1 MSFAKHSARAFVLIV
16 AAGIWWLAGLYL
28 YLSPKLPDAEALTD
42 IKLQTPLRVMS
53 SDGQLIGQ
61 FGEQK
66 RIPVRYEDLP
76 STFVDALLA
85 AEDDGFFEHSGI
97 AFLSLARAVSE
108 LIITGSKQSG
118 GSTITMQVARNFFLT
133 LDQTFIR
140 KFTEILLA
148 LEIEQRLSK
157 EAILEL
163 YVNRV
168 FLGHRSYGFETAAQ
182 TYYGRSLSE
191 LTIAEH
197 AMLAGVPQA
206 PSRNNPLSN
215 PERSELRRNWILGR
229 MLALDMIDRS
239 TYEQAIAT
247 RDNASFNGLKV
258 EVDADYVAEMAR
270 QFAVEQLGDKAYNDG
285 YIIHTT
291 VDGVLQQAAR
301 DAVLKGLITYDTRH
315 GWRGPEQRHPPLED
329 ESPEERET
337 RWAQVLRAMPIIADL
352 QPAIVTAVQTDGV
365 IVRLKDD
372 ATGFL
377 SWQDD
382 LRQIRRFLNEDL
394 RSERAS
400 SVDALLTVG
409 DLIRVSATQVSTTEV
424 SRNRDELKLAQVPRV
439 QGALVSLDPN
449 DGAIKSLVG
458 GMGFVLSKFNRATQA
473 KRQPG
478 SNFKP
483 FLYAAALENGIHPAT
498 LINDAPVVVGN
509 LSDEDMW
516 RPENDSGRFYGPT
529 RVREALTFSRN
540 LVSIRV
546 LQQLGVR
553 KLIEM
558 ADRVGFDVSDMQ
570 SNLTLALGTHA
581 YTPMEIASGY
591 AAIANSGFKIEP
603 WLIDRIEDIDGNIIY
618 KADPMLACG
627 QCEDEITTDAFLEA
641 SRIEELLKDDEPTA
655 REAPRVID
663 ERVTYVLTSMLEDAI
678 QRGTGRRARV
688 LEREDIAGKTGT
700 TNGPRD
706 AWFSGYNRDLVTTAW
721 VGFDDYSLMGR
732 REFGGTAAL
741 PIWIDFM
748 RVALPKERTSRGM
761 PSGIVRLRI
770 DKETGQRTDSQASS
784 IWEVF
789 LEEFAPD
796 STEERQSDAEIEDL
810 EGLF

>member
-1 MSFAKHSARAFVLIV
+1 MAVVKKSLRLVALMTAAAF
-16 AAGIWWLAGLYL
+16 WWLAGLYL
-28 YLSPKLPDAEALTD
+28 YLSPKLPEAEALQD
-42 IKLQTPLRVMS
+42 IKLQTPLRIVS
-53 SDGQLIGQ
+53 ADGQLIGQ

-66 RIPVRYEDLP
+66 RIPAHYEELP
-76 STFVDALLA
+76 ETFVSALLA
-85 AEDDGFFEHSGI
+85 AEDDGFFEHAGI
-97 AFLSLARAVSE
+97 DFLGLALAVSE
-108 LIITGSKQSG
+108 LVTTGSKQSG

-157 EAILEL
+157 EQILEL

-191 LTIAEH
+191 LTLAEH

-215 PERSELRRNWILGR
+215 PSRSEVRRNWILGR
-229 MLALDMIDRS
+229 MLTLGMIDQSAHDKAVAS
-239 TYEQAIAT
+239 T
-247 RDNASFNGLKV
+247 DVASFYGLKV

-270 QFAVEQLGDKAYNDG
+270 QFAVEQLGNAAYNDG
-285 YIIHTT
+285 FVVHTT
-291 VDGVLQQAAR
+291 VNGDLQQAAR
-301 DAVLKGLITYDTRH
+301 DAVIDGLITYDNRH
-315 GWRGPEQRHPPLED
+315 GWRGPEQRHPPLEG
-329 ESPEERET
+329 ESEAPLT
-337 RWAQVLRAMPIIADL
+337 ARWEGALRAMPVVADL
-352 QPAIVTAVQTDGV
+352 LPAIVTSVDPDG
-365 IVRLKDD
+365 IDLLIR
-372 ATGFL
+372 GGERGRL

-382 LRQIRRFLNEDL
+382 LRRTRRYITEDSRSARANEAADL
-394 RSERAS
+394 FS
-400 SVDALLTVG
+400 VG
-409 DLIRVSATQVSTTEV
+409 DLIRVSRVNESF
-424 SRNRDELKLAQVPRV
+424 KLAQVPRV
-439 QGALVSLDPN
+439 QGALVSLDPI
-449 DGAIKSLVG
+449 DGSIKALVG

-473 KRQPG
+473 RRQPG
-478 SNFKP
+478 SNFKA

-509 LSDEDMW
+509 LTDEDLW

-558 ADRVGFDVSDMQ
+558 ADRTGFDVEEMQ
-570 SNLTLALGTHA
+570 PNLTLALGTHA
-581 YTPMEIASGY
+581 FTPLDIARGYT
-591 AAIANSGFKIEP
+591 AIANGGFRVEP
-603 WLIDRIEDIDGNIIY
+603 WLIDRIEDVDGNVIFQADPLIACSECESP
-618 KADPMLACG
+618 KAD
-627 QCEDEITTDAFLEA
+627 EDIDEI
-641 SRIEELLKDDEPTA
+641 SRIEDLFEEKAPKF
-655 REAPRVID
+655 REAPRIID
-663 ERVTYVLTSMLEDAI
+663 ERVTYVLTSMLEDVI
-678 QRGTGRRARV
+678 KRGTGRRARV
-688 LEREDIAGKTGT
+688 LERDDLAGKTGT

-706 AWFSGYNRDLVTTAW
+706 AWFSGYNRDLVTTTW

-741 PIWIDFM
+741 PIWIDYM
-748 RVALPKERTSRGM
+748 RVALPPEEAASEM
-761 PSGIVRLRI
+761 PPGVVRLRI
-770 DKETGQRTDSQASS
+770 NKESGERTNTQSSS

-789 LEEFAPD
+789 LEEFTPSSKKKRGQDGD
-796 STEERQSDAEIEDL
+796 SDDL
-810 EGLF
+810 DGLF

>member
-1 MSFAKHSARAFVLIV
+1 MAVVKKSLRLVALMTAAAF
-16 AAGIWWLAGLYL
+16 WWLAGLYL
-28 YLSPKLPDAEALTD
+28 YLSPKLPEAEALQD
-42 IKLQTPLRVMS
+42 IKLQTPLRIVS
-53 SDGQLIGQ
+53 ADGQLIGQ

-66 RIPVRYEDLP
+66 RIPARYEELP
-76 STFVDALLA
+76 ETFVSALLA

-97 AFLSLARAVSE
+97 DFLGLARAVSE
-108 LIITGSKQSG
+108 LVTTGSKQSG

-157 EAILEL
+157 EQILEL

-191 LTIAEH
+191 LTLAEH

-215 PERSELRRNWILGR
+215 PSRSEVRRNWILGR
-229 MLALDMIDRS
+229 MLTLGMIDQGAHDKAVAS
-239 TYEQAIAT
+239 T
-247 RDNASFNGLKV
+247 DVASFYGLKV

-270 QFAVEQLGDKAYNDG
+270 QFAVEKLGNAAYNDG
-285 YIIHTT
+285 FVVHTT
-291 VDGVLQQAAR
+291 VNGDLQQAAR
-301 DAVLKGLITYDTRH
+301 DAVIDGLITYDNRH
-315 GWRGPEQRHPPLED
+315 GWRGPEQRHPPLEG
-329 ESPEERET
+329 ESEEPLT
-337 RWAQVLRAMPIIADL
+337 ARWQAALRAMPVVADL
-352 QPAIVTAVQTDGV
+352 LPAIVTSVDPDG
-365 IVRLKDD
+365 IDLLVR
-372 ATGFL
+372 GGERSRL

-382 LRQIRRFLNEDL
+382 LRRTRRYITEDSRSARANEAADL
-394 RSERAS
+394 FS
-400 SVDALLTVG
+400 VG
-409 DLIRVSATQVSTTEV
+409 DLIRVSRVNESF
-424 SRNRDELKLAQVPRV
+424 KLAQVPRV
-439 QGALVSLDPN
+439 QGALVSLDPI
-449 DGAIKSLVG
+449 DGSIKALVG

-473 KRQPG
+473 RRQPG
-478 SNFKP
+478 SNFKA

-509 LSDEDMW
+509 LTDEDLW

-558 ADRVGFDVSDMQ
+558 ADRTGFDVEEMQ
-570 SNLTLALGTHA
+570 PNLTLALGTHA
-581 YTPMEIASGY
+581 FTPLDIARGYT
-591 AAIANSGFKIEP
+591 AIANGGFRVEP
-603 WLIDRIEDIDGNIIY
+603 WLIDRIEDVDGNVIFQADPLIACSECESP
-618 KADPMLACG
+618 KAD
-627 QCEDEITTDAFLEA
+627 EDIDEI
-641 SRIEELLKDDEPTA
+641 SRIEDLFEEKEPNF
-655 REAPRVID
+655 REAPRIID
-663 ERVTYVLTSMLEDAI
+663 ERVTYVLTSMLEDVI
-678 QRGTGRRARV
+678 KRGTGRRARV
-688 LEREDIAGKTGT
+688 LERDDLAGKTGT

-706 AWFSGYNRDLVTTAW
+706 AWFSGYNRDLVTTTW

-741 PIWIDFM
+741 PIWIDYM
-748 RVALPKERTSRGM
+748 RVALPPEEAASEM
-761 PSGIVRLRI
+761 PPGVVRLRI
-770 DKETGQRTDSQASS
+770 DKESGERTNTQSSS

-789 LEEFAPD
+789 LEEFTPSGKKKRGQDGD
-796 STEERQSDAEIEDL
+796 SDDL
-810 EGLF
+810 DGLF

>member
-1 MSFAKHSARAFVLIV
+1 MAVVNKSLRAFALVT
-16 AAGIWWLAGLYL
+16 AAALWWLAGLYL
-28 YLSPKLPDAEALTD
+28 YLSPKLPEAEALQD
-42 IKLQTPLRVMS
+42 IKLQTPLRILS
-53 SDGQLIGQ
+53 ADGQLIGQ

-66 RIPVRYEDLP
+66 RIPARYEDLP
-76 STFVDALLA
+76 ETFVNALLA
-85 AEDDGFFEHSGI
+85 AEDDGFFEHAGI
-97 AFLSLARAVSE
+97 DLLGLARAVSE
-108 LIITGSKQSG
+108 LVTTGSKQSG

-157 EAILEL
+157 EQILEL

-182 TYYGRSLSE
+182 TYYGRSLAE
-191 LTIAEH
+191 LTLAEH

-215 PERSELRRNWILGR
+215 PSRSEVRRNWILGR
-229 MLALDMIDRS
+229 MLTLGMIDKKVHDAAIDS
-239 TYEQAIAT
+239 T
-247 RDNASFNGLKV
+247 DVASFYGLKV

-270 QFAVEQLGDKAYNDG
+270 QFAVDKLGNAAYNDG
-285 YIIHTT
+285 FVIHTT
-291 VDGVLQQAAR
+291 VNGDLQQAAR
-301 DAVLKGLITYDTRH
+301 DAVIDGLITYDKRH
-315 GWRGPEQRHPPLED
+315 GWRGPEQRHPPLENELPD
-329 ESPEERET
+329 TLVPRWER
-337 RWAQVLRAMPIIADL
+337 ALRAMPVVADL
-352 QPAIVTAVQTDGV
+352 LPAIVTSIDSEGAELLIRGGEEG
-365 IVRLKDD
+365 R
-372 ATGFL
+372 L
-377 SWQDD
+377 SWQND
-382 LRQIRRFLNEDL
+382 LRKIRRYVTEDR
-394 RSERAS
+394 RSARPTETS
-400 SVDALLTVG
+400 ELLSVG
-409 DLIRVSATQVSTTEV
+409 DLIRVSLRGESYE
-424 SRNRDELKLAQVPRV
+424 LAQVPRV
-439 QGALVSLDPN
+439 QGALVSLDPG
-449 DGAIKSLVG
+449 DGSIKALVG

-478 SNFKP
+478 SNFKA

-509 LSDEDMW
+509 LTDEDLW

-558 ADRVGFDVSDMQ
+558 ADRTGFDVEEMQ
-570 SNLTLALGTHA
+570 PNLTLALGTHA
-581 YTPMEIASGY
+581 FTPLDIARGYT
-591 AAIANSGFKIEP
+591 AIANGGYRVEP
-603 WLIDRIEDIDGNIIY
+603 WLIDRIEDVDGNIIF
-618 KADPMLACG
+618 KTDPLIVCDTCANSKTHD
-627 QCEDEITTDAFLEA
+627 EVDEI
-641 SRIEELLKDDEPTA
+641 SRIEDLFAESEPQF
-655 REAPRVID
+655 REAPRIID
-663 ERVTYVLTSMLEDAI
+663 ERVTYVLTSMLEDVI

-688 LEREDIAGKTGT
+688 LERDDLAGKTGT

-706 AWFSGYNRDLVTTAW
+706 AWFSGYNRDLVTTTW

-741 PIWIDFM
+741 PIWIDYM
-748 RVALPKERTSRGM
+748 RVALPPEEAAAEM
-761 PSGIVRLRI
+761 PPGVLRLRI
-770 DKETGQRTDSQASS
+770 DKETGERTDTQSSS

-789 LEEFAPD
+789 LREFTPSGSRGSD
-796 STEERQSDAEIEDL
+796 SDSDDL
-810 EGLF
+810 DGLF

>member
-1 MSFAKHSARAFVLIV
+1 MAVVNKSLRAFALVI
-16 AAGIWWLAGLYL
+16 AAALWWLAGLYL
-28 YLSPKLPDAEALTD
+28 YLSPKLPEAEALQD
-42 IKLQTPLRVMS
+42 IKLQTPLRILS
-53 SDGQLIGQ
+53 ADGQLIGQ

-66 RIPVRYEDLP
+66 RIPARYEDLP
-76 STFVDALLA
+76 ETFVNALLA
-85 AEDDGFFEHSGI
+85 AEDDGFFEHAGI
-97 AFLSLARAVSE
+97 DLLGLARAVSE
-108 LIITGSKQSG
+108 LVTTGSKQSG

-157 EAILEL
+157 EQILEL

-182 TYYGRSLSE
+182 TYYGRSLAE
-191 LTIAEH
+191 LTLAEH

-215 PERSELRRNWILGR
+215 PSRSEVRRNWILGR
-229 MLALDMIDRS
+229 MLTLGMIDKKVHDAAIDS
-239 TYEQAIAT
+239 T
-247 RDNASFNGLKV
+247 DVASFYGLKV

-270 QFAVEQLGDKAYNDG
+270 QFAVDKLGNAAYNDG
-285 YIIHTT
+285 FVIHTT
-291 VDGVLQQAAR
+291 VNGDLQQAAR
-301 DAVLKGLITYDTRH
+301 DAVIDGLITYDKRH
-315 GWRGPEQRHPPLED
+315 GWRGPEQRHPPLENELPD
-329 ESPEERET
+329 TLVPRWER
-337 RWAQVLRAMPIIADL
+337 ALRAMPVVADL
-352 QPAIVTAVQTDGV
+352 LPAIVTSIDSEGAELLIRGGEEG
-365 IVRLKDD
+365 R
-372 ATGFL
+372 L
-377 SWQDD
+377 SWQND
-382 LRQIRRFLNEDL
+382 LRKIRRYVTEDR
-394 RSERAS
+394 RSARPTETS
-400 SVDALLTVG
+400 ELLSVG
-409 DLIRVSATQVSTTEV
+409 DLIRVSLRGESYE
-424 SRNRDELKLAQVPRV
+424 LAQVPRV
-439 QGALVSLDPN
+439 QGALVSLDPG
-449 DGAIKSLVG
+449 DGSIKALVG

-478 SNFKP
+478 SNFKA

-509 LSDEDMW
+509 LTDEDLW

-558 ADRVGFDVSDMQ
+558 ADRTGFDVEEMQ
-570 SNLTLALGTHA
+570 PNLTLALGTHA
-581 YTPMEIASGY
+581 FTPLDIARGYT
-591 AAIANSGFKIEP
+591 AIANGGYRVEP
-603 WLIDRIEDIDGNIIY
+603 WLIDRIEDVDGNIIF
-618 KADPMLACG
+618 KTDPLIVCEACTNSKTDD
-627 QCEDEITTDAFLEA
+627 EVDEI
-641 SRIEELLKDDEPTA
+641 SRIEDLFAESEPQF
-655 REAPRVID
+655 REAPRIID
-663 ERVTYVLTSMLEDAI
+663 ERVTYVLTSMLEDVI

-688 LEREDIAGKTGT
+688 LERDDLAGKTGT

-706 AWFSGYNRDLVTTAW
+706 AWFSGYNRDLVTTTW

-741 PIWIDFM
+741 PIWIDYM
-748 RVALPKERTSRGM
+748 RVALPPEEAAAEM
-761 PSGIVRLRI
+761 PPGVLRLRI
-770 DKETGQRTDSQASS
+770 DKETGERTDTQSSS

-789 LEEFAPD
+789 LREFTPSGSRGSD
-796 STEERQSDAEIEDL
+796 SDSDDL
-810 EGLF
+810 DGLF

>member
-1 MSFAKHSARAFVLIV
+1 MSAVKHSVKALLLIT
-16 AAGIWWLAGLYL
+16 AAAVWWLAGLYL
-28 YLSPKLPDAEALTD
+28 YLSPKLPGAEALTD
-42 IKLQTPLRVMS
+42 IKLQTPLRIVS
-53 SDGQLIGQ
+53 SDGKLIGQ

-66 RIPVRYEDLP
+66 RIPARYEDLP
-76 STFVDALLA
+76 RTFIDALLA

-97 AFLSLARAVSE
+97 DFLGLARAISE
-108 LIITGSKQSG
+108 LVATGSKQSG

-148 LEIEQRLSK
+148 LEIEQRLTK
-157 EAILEL
+157 EEILEL

-182 TYYGRSLSE
+182 TYYGRSLNE
-191 LTIAEH
+191 LTVAEH

-215 PERSELRRNWILGR
+215 PKRSEIRRNWILGR
-229 MLALDMIDRS
+229 MLSLDMIDQV
-239 TYEQAIAT
+239 TYNQAIVSP
-247 RDNASFNGLKV
+247 DVASFNGLKV

-270 QFAVEQLGDKAYNDG
+270 QFAVERLGSSAYTDG
-285 YIIHTT
+285 YVVHTT
-291 VDGVLQQAAR
+291 VNGELQQAAR
-301 DAVLKGLITYDTRH
+301 DAVIDGLITYDKRH
-315 GWRGPEQRHPPLED
+315 GWRGPEQQHPPLD
-329 ESPEERET
+329 NESLEELNI
-337 RWAQVLRAMPIIADL
+337 RWQRALKAMPVIADL
-352 QPAIVTAVQTDGV
+352 RPAIVTEIREDGV
-365 IVRLKDD
+365 QVLLKDG
-372 ATGFL
+372 TENSL
-377 SWQDD
+377 SWSDD
-382 LRQIRRFLNEDL
+382 LRRIRRYLDED
-394 RSERAS
+394 RRAPSAITASE
-400 SVDALLTVG
+400 LLSVG
-409 DLIRVSATQVSTTEV
+409 DLIRVSQ
-424 SRNRDELKLAQVPRV
+424 NDESLRLAQVPRV
-439 QGALVSLDPN
+439 QGALVSLNPD
-449 DGAIKSLVG
+449 DGSIKALVG

-478 SNFKP
+478 SNFKA

-509 LSDEDMW
+509 LTDEDLW

-558 ADRVGFDVSDMQ
+558 AARVGFDVNDMQ
-570 SNLTLALGTHA
+570 PNLTLALGTHA
-581 YTPMEIASGY
+581 YAPLEIASGY
-591 AAIANSGFKIEP
+591 TAIANGGFKVEP
-603 WLIDRIEDIDGNIIY
+603 WLIDKIEDIDGNIIY
-618 KADPMLACG
+618 EADPRVACKA
-627 QCEDEITTDAFLEA
+627 CEESEEDIEFQEA
-641 SRIEELLKDDEPTA
+641 SRIEELFIDAEPEF
-655 REAPRVID
+655 REAPRIID
-663 ERVTYVLTSMLEDAI
+663 ERVTYVLTSMLEDVI

-688 LEREDIAGKTGT
+688 LERSDLAGKTGT

-706 AWFSGYNRDLVTTAW
+706 AWFSGYNKDLVTTTW

-748 RVALPKERTSRGM
+748 QVALPAESAAAQM
-761 PSGIVRLRI
+761 PPGVVRLRI
-770 DKETGQRTDSQASS
+770 DKESGQRTDSQSS
-784 IWEVF
+784 SMWEVF
-789 LEEFAPD
+789 LQEFVP
-796 STEERQSDAEIEDL
+796 TNQPGRNTSDAEDL
-810 EGLF
+810 DGLF